1 MYFILVTLLLL
12 VIYITLLVREA
23 RRGRRFFAAYRE
35 RLDRFVGNG
44 AFIARHVDFN
54 SFAREEVIHLSRQG
68 MHILAHRVL
77 LGVRAA
83 ERLLTRLVRHL
94 RLHTETAPPGG
105 ESSRS
110 FVRTLSEF
118 KGHLEA
124 TRPEMP
130 EVR

>member
-1 MYFILVTLLLL
+1 MYLILVTLLLL
-12 VIYITLLVREA
+12 TTYIALLMLEA
-23 RRGRRFFAAYRE
+23 RRGTRFFAARRE
-35 RLDRFVGNG
+35 RLDRAVGHI

-54 SFAREEVIHLSRQG
+54 SFAREEAIHLSRQG
-68 MHILAHRVL
+68 IHILAHRVL
-77 LGVRAA
+77 LGVRRA

-94 RLHTETAPPGG
+94 RLHTETVAPGG

-118 KGHLEA
+118 KGQLEA

-130 EVR
+130 KVR

>member
-54 SFAREEVIHLSRQG
+54 SFAREEVIHLSR
-68 MHILAHRVL
+68 
-77 LGVRAA
+77 
-83 ERLLTRLVRHL
+83 LVRHL

-130 EVR
+130 EVH